1 MFGKRKTIS
10 HNAVLLGTTKGV
22 LRNHNS
28 LFCSDTPRSEFFA
41 DFIGFGRVML
51 KMQNGK
57 GSKGRRLPFPLGF
70 KLMPSSI
77 MGAIFLVLWSEVAK
91 GHLDKIDKTLL
102 LAFRSMKNSDL
113 LVGPGWLPQVVR
125 NVSFLGDSIVLIF
138 VILAVSGFLIA
149 KRAYLNA
156 FLLSA
161 LSMGG
166 FWIISLSKDFFG
178 RPRPS
183 IVEYLSVPNSASFPS
198 GHAANSTI
206 VYILIAVA
214 LFKIVPGKYARVCL
228 LSGAFIL
235 AALIGISRIALG
247 VHWPSDVLGG
257 WIFGLG
263 WCCLWFLKDSIPD
276 SPTAFSRY
284 SSKQAR

>member
-22 LRNHNS
+22 LRNHSS

-125 NVSFLGDSIVLIF
+125 NVSFLGDSIFLIF

-198 GHAANSTI
+198 GHA
-206 VYILIAVA
+206 
-214 LFKIVPGKYARVCL
+214 C
-228 LSGAFIL
+228 
-235 AALIGISRIALG
+235 
-247 VHWPSDVLGG
+247 
-257 WIFGLG
+257 
-263 WCCLWFLKDSIPD
+263 FLV
-276 SPTAFSRY
+276 RLY
-284 SSKQAR
+284 WLH

>member
-10 HNAVLLGTTKGV
+10 HKAVLLGTTKGV
-22 LRNHNS
+22 LQNHS
-28 LFCSDTPRSEFFA
+28 SSFRTDTPRSEFLV
-41 DFIGFGRVML
+41 GFNGFEILML

-57 GSKGRRLPFPLGF
+57 GSKGRRLPFRLGF

-113 LVGPGWLPQVVR
+113 LVGPGWLPQVAR
-125 NVSFLGDSIVLIF
+125 NVSFLGDSIFLIF
-138 VILAVSGFLIA
+138 VVLAVSFFLLA

-214 LFKIVPGKYARVCL
+214 LLNIVPGKYARVCL
-228 LSGAFIL
+228 ISVAIIL

-284 SSKQAR
+284 SSKRAR